1 MMREDVMEERRKF
14 SRLDI
19 SVGVGWRRLGSEMAE
34 AVADIDA
41 TRNIAE
47 GGVCLVANERF
58 GLGDR
63 LELTL
68 TLPSQKVIKTL
79 GEVIWVHDAAM
90 ARQDGIQ
97 RCDIGVAFSSLPEDE
112 WQEMKQF
119 LYSFP

>member
-19 SVGVGWRRLGSEMAE
+19 SVGVAWRRLGAQMTETL
-34 AVADIDA
+34 ADIDA

-47 GGVCLVANERF
+47 GGVCLVADERF
-58 GLGDR
+58 QVGDR

-68 TLPSQKVIKTL
+68 TLPSRKVIKTL
-79 GEVIWVHDAAM
+79 GEVIWVHDAAI

-97 RCDIGVAFSSLPEDE
+97 RFDIGVAFTSLPSEE

>member
-1 MMREDVMEERRKF
+1 MIKDEVMDERRKF

-19 SVGVGWRRLGSEMAE
+19 SVGIVWRRLDSEISQ
-34 AVADIDA
+34 AVDDIDA

-58 GLGDR
+58 EVGDR

-68 TLPSQKVIKTL
+68 TLPSQKTIRTL
-79 GEVIWVHDAAM
+79 AEVVWVRDAALSKD
-90 ARQDGIQ
+90 DGL
-97 RCDIGVAFSSLPEDE
+97 RRFDIGVAFSDLPADE

>member
-19 SVGVGWRRLGSEMAE
+19 SVGVAWRRMGSEVAE
-34 AVADIDA
+34 TIADIDA

-47 GGVCLVANERF
+47 GGVCLVVNERF
-58 GLGDR
+58 EIGDR

-68 TLPSQKVIKTL
+68 TLPSQKVIRTL
-79 GEVIWVHDAAM
+79 GEVIWVHDAM
-90 ARQDGIQ
+90 MGRQDGIQ
-97 RCDIGVAFSSLPEDE
+97 RFDIGVGFSGLPEAE

>member
-1 MMREDVMEERRKF
+1 MIKEEVMEERRKF

-19 SVGVGWRRLGSEMAE
+19 SVGVAWRRLGSE
-34 AVADIDA
+34 VAQTVDDIDA

-58 GLGDR
+58 EIGDR
-63 LELTL
+63 LELVL
-68 TLPSQKVIKTL
+68 TLPSQKVICTL
-79 GEVIWVHDAAM
+79 GEVIWVQEAA
-90 ARQDGIQ
+90 ANRDDGIQ
-97 RCDIGVAFSSLPEDE
+97 RFDIGVAFSDLPGSE

>member
-1 MMREDVMEERRKF
+1 MMREGVMDERRKF

-19 SVGVGWRRLGSEMAE
+19 SVGVAWRRLGSQMAE
-34 AVADIDA
+34 EVADIDA
-41 TRNIAE
+41 TRNVAE

-58 GLGDR
+58 EAGDR

-68 TLPSQKVIKTL
+68 TLPTRKTIQTL
-79 GEVIWVHDAAM
+79 GEVIWVKDAALV
-90 ARQDGIQ
+90 REDGV
-97 RCDIGVAFSSLPEDE
+97 RRFDIGVAFSGLPEDE

>member
-19 SVGVGWRRLGSEMAE
+19 SVGVAWRRLGAQMTE
-34 AVADIDA
+34 ALADSDA

-58 GLGDR
+58 EIGDR
-63 LELTL
+63 VELTL
-68 TLPSQKVIKTL
+68 TLPSQKIVKTL
-79 GEVIWVHDAAM
+79 GEVVWVQDAAM

-97 RCDIGVAFSSLPEDE
+97 RFDIGVAFSSLPQDE

>member
-1 MMREDVMEERRKF
+1 MREGVMDERRKF

-19 SVGVGWRRLGSEMAE
+19 SVGVAWRRLGSRMAE
-34 AVADIDA
+34 AVDDIDA

-58 GLGDR
+58 EVGDR

-68 TLPSQKVIKTL
+68 TLPTQKTIRTL
-79 GEVIWVHDAAM
+79 GQVIWVRDAM
-90 ARQDGIQ
+90 LVREDGIQ
-97 RCDIGVAFSSLPEDE
+97 RFDIGVSFSGLPEDE

>member
-34 AVADIDA
+34 TLAD
-41 TRNIAE
+41 IAE

-58 GLGDR
+58 EMGDR

-79 GEVIWVHDAAM
+79 GEVIWVHEATM

-97 RCDIGVAFSSLPEDE
+97 RFDIGVSFSGLPEDE